1 MCPPVYG
8 YVPPTRHISL
18 MGSPYSF
25 ARGGVVS
32 TAQATIPKEMLPHGD
47 VDTVPARLQPGELVI
62 PVKHVAMVKSYLISK
77 KINLPNM

>member
-8 YVPPTRHISL
+8 FVPPTRHNSL
-18 MGSPYSF
+18 MAPYSF

-32 TAQATIPKEMLPHGD
+32 PAQATIPKESLPAGD

-62 PVKHVAMVKSYLISK
+62 PRKHVALVKSYLVSK
-77 KINLPNM
+77 KIYLPNF

>member
-1 MCPPVYG
+1 MCPPIYG

-18 MGSPYSF
+18 MSSPYSF

-32 TAQATIPKEMLPHGD
+32 ASQATIPKEMLPHGD

-62 PVKHVAMVKSYLISK
+62 PVKHVDMIKSYLVSK
-77 KINLPNM
+77 KIYLPNM